1 MSKHMELTTMQW
13 VSLLVCTAWN
23 LFISK
28 KPADKRLPP
37 NSWNYTRSIF
47 FLCVSIA
54 CSDQGSPLIEKFSE
68 LDGWVFLFP
77 IIFATLSWNDHNCSI
92 SMSCGISSSFSSF
105 RMRVRSHSVRFPQ
118 PIWRFQRGSHQ
129 LQMPRCFSSAWWLSS
144 PHKDLEGL

>member
-28 KPADKRLPP
+28 NQQIKGSHQTAEITPEA
-37 NSWNYTRSIF
+37 F

-68 LDGWVFLFP
+68 LDGRVFLFP
-77 IIFATLSWNDHNCSI
+77 IIFATLSWNDHNYSI

-105 RMRVRSHSVRFPQ
+105 WVRVRSHSVRFPQ

-144 PHKDLEGL
+144 PHKDLKGL